1 MTGPI
6 LFNSPHSGR
15 IYQKTFLEQSDLTLE
30 QIRASEDCYVDRLI
44 GTAPKY
50 GCFVLEAH
58 FPRVFVDVNRS
69 SEDLDPLLIK
79 NVNLSKTNKR
89 VEAGL
94 GVIPRVV
101 GSGVEIYNKKISR
114 QEVDRRMSTFYFPYH
129 RQLRKALSE
138 IRRLFGYAILLDFH
152 SMPHSSLQLFEK
164 NNTVSP
170 DVVLSDCYGV
180 SCDSWLME
188 LVTQEFVTSGF
199 KVAKNTPF
207 SGGFI
212 TRKYGTPQKQIH
224 AIQVEIDR
232 SLYMDEDTYS
242 LKEDYLKLKGKVDQI
257 IKSLSEF
264 DYTGRRK
271 YDAAE

>member
-1 MTGPI
+1 M
-6 LFNSPHSGR
+6 R
-15 IYQKTFLEQSDLTLE
+15 
-30 QIRASEDCYVDRLI
+30 
-44 GTAPKY
+44 
-50 GCFVLEAH
+50 
-58 FPRVFVDVNRS
+58 
-69 SEDLDPLLIK
+69 
-79 NVNLSKTNKR
+79 
-89 VEAGL
+89 
-94 GVIPRVV
+94 
-101 GSGVEIYNKKISR
+101 
-114 QEVDRRMSTFYFPYH
+114 
-129 RQLRKALSE
+129 
-138 IRRLFGYAILLDFH
+138 
-152 SMPHSSLQLFEK
+152 QLFEK

-264 DYTGRRK
+264 DYTGRSK
-271 YDAAE
+271 YEAAE